1 MKKPFAPATLLIT
14 LCLLLTGCSESESA
28 DSTLKIKEI
37 YGTYEGSGSATKY
50 EVERIEADII
60 NQRYLFITG
69 DARETQGEFDGIV
82 ITFEEDEEDTI
93 RYENKHTNSNGEL
106 VYNSDTGKWE
116 HNADYP
122 LGTVS
127 TAVVFTKD
135 ADGTRATF
143 VFTQTF
149 ERDHFENPEPSDGV
163 NEFTLYLTKIK

>member
-1 MKKPFAPATLLIT
+1 MKKSFAPATLLIT
-14 LCLLLTGCSESESA
+14 LCLLLTGCSASESA
-28 DSTLKIKEI
+28 DGTLKITEI
-37 YGTYEGSGSATKY
+37 YGTYEGSGSTTKY
-50 EVERIEADII
+50 EVERIETDIK

-69 DARETQGEFDGIV
+69 DAREIQGEFDGIV

-93 RYENKHTNSNGEL
+93 RYENMHTASNGEL
-106 VYNSDTGKWE
+106 VYNSDTGQWE

-135 ADGTRATF
+135 ADGTQATF

-163 NEFTLYLTKIK
+163 NEFTLYLTKTK